1 MAYKIKELRER
12 KKLTQSMLSKKSG
25 VSRAIISKLENEEK
39 VVTTTET
46 LRKLAKALDC
56 TVGEIFF
63 EEKI

>member
-12 KKLTQSMLSKKSG
+12 KKLTQSMLSEKSG

-39 VVTTTET
+39 VVTRTET

>member
-1 MAYKIKELRER
+1 
-12 KKLTQSMLSKKSG
+12 MLSEKSG